1 MIFLPGGSV
10 PLNIKNASAH
20 RLAKELA
27 DLTGKSI
34 TEAVTDAIGTA
45 LDKVKSLERASA
57 ERLIS
62 ELDDIALHCSSLEII
77 DERTA
82 DEILGYN
89 EDGVSE

>member
-1 MIFLPGGSV
+1 M
-10 PLNIKNASAH
+10 PLNIKNAIAH

-45 LDKVKSLERASA
+45 LDKVKSQEREST

-62 ELDDIALHCSSLEII
+62 ELDDIALHSCSLEVI
-77 DERTA
+77 DGRTT

-89 EDGVSE
+89 EDGISE

>member
-1 MIFLPGGSV
+1 M
-10 PLNIKNASAH
+10 PLNIKNAIAH

-34 TEAVTDAIGTA
+34 TEAVTDATGAA
-45 LDKVKSLERASA
+45 LDKVKSQERASA

-62 ELDDIALHCSSLEII
+62 ELDDIAMHCCSLEVL

-89 EDGVSE
+89 EDGLSE